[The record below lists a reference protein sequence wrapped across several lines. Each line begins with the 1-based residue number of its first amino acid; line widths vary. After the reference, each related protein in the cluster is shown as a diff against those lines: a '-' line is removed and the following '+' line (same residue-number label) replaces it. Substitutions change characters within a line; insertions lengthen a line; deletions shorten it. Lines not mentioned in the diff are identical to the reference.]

1 MNSTEEKE
9 IQEDLKNTIQ
19 PILAKSRMI
28 SLSYSQAEIDEVN
41 GILNV
46 LQVHRGYR
54 SETMKG
60 LFLQILRN
68 SVKDVQNSNEN
79 SNEIYTEL
87 KDELIF
93 KDAEISRLQG
103 EISTLKTTQ
112 QELVQSI
119 EELGNIEIET
129 VEVKTKTDPK
139 ETDVYIELS
148 SQETLILQT
157 IADNRFVKR
166 YDAEKASISQVA
178 KILIF
183 NKATL
188 YNWGGEIYT
197 GLK

>member
-1 MNSTEEKE
+1 MNSTEENEQGTKLNQTLQH
-9 IQEDLKNTIQ
+9 IQVKNRTIT
-19 PILAKSRMI
+19 
-28 SLSYSQAEIDEVN
+28 LSYSQSEIEEVN
-41 GILNV
+41 EILTE
-46 LQVHRGYR
+46 LQTNRGLG
-54 SETMKG
+54 SDTMKG

-68 SVKDVQNSNEN
+68 SVKEIQNSSEN
-79 SNEIYTEL
+79 SNEISTEL

-103 EISTLKTTQ
+103 EISTLQTTQ

-119 EELGNIEIET
+119 EQLGNIEIET
-129 VEVKTKTDPK
+129 VEVEKKTDPK

-166 YDAEKASISQVA
+166 YDAEKESISQVA
-178 KILIF
+178 KKLIF

-188 YNWGGEIYT
+188 YNWAGEIYT
-197 GLK
+197 GL

>member
-1 MNSTEEKE
+1 MNSTEENEQGTKLNQTLQH
-9 IQEDLKNTIQ
+9 IQVKNRTIT
-19 PILAKSRMI
+19 
-28 SLSYSQAEIDEVN
+28 LSYSQSEIEEVN
-41 GILNV
+41 EILNE
-46 LQVHRGYR
+46 LQTNRGLG
-54 SETMKG
+54 SDTMKG

-68 SVKDVQNSNEN
+68 SVKEIQNSTEN
-79 SNEIYTEL
+79 SNEISTEL

-103 EISTLKTTQ
+103 EISTLQTTQ

-119 EELGNIEIET
+119 EQLGNIEIET
-129 VEVKTKTDPK
+129 VEVETKTDPK

-166 YDAEKASISQVA
+166 YDAEKESISQVA
-178 KILIF
+178 KKLIF

-188 YNWGGEIYT
+188 YNWAGEIYT
-197 GLK
+197 GL